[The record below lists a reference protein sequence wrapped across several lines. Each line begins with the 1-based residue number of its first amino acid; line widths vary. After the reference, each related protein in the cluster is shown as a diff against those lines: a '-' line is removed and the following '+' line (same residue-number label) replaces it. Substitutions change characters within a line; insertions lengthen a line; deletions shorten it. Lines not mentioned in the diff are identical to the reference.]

1 MKSLFIFIL
10 ALFLIPN
17 PNGKAFFRSRVL
29 MEDQGVSWSK
39 SWIKL
44 GRNEKESIAKLL
56 KILKSSPTGLRI
68 LTVAKAKLQK
78 NGMSFF
84 DLLSS
89 GDTSL
94 TDTTLIRRFSPHS
107 PMDVEYQTKSKI
119 TLNYYHNTFDALLDL
134 AHELTHFNY
143 RDSFNPYR
151 AGFNWRDFVK
161 STVEGR
167 GGEVEAYMVECKI
180 MRELRPDHF
189 SNGSRCL
196 KITSEKSGK
205 LSKLLAKYQFYR
217 VGKHY
222 KRFKSRLKDF
232 RLDAKEIDFPISDG
246 DSLFLSSAYG
256 LPYPLAA
263 LEEYAVIM
271 STVCQN
277 DLKRIDLIRR
287 SPSSQSPETQSYL
300 RDFEIRCDNFISQK
314 SN

>member
-1 MKSLFIFIL
+1 MKSLIV
-10 ALFLIPN
+10 LFLCVSFIPQN
-17 PNGKAFFRSRVL
+17 AESFFRSRVL
-29 MEDQGVSWSK
+29 MEDQAVTWSK
-39 SWIKL
+39 PWIKL
-44 GRNEKESIAKLL
+44 GKTEQESIVKLL
-56 KILKSSPTGLRI
+56 RILKSSPTGKRI
-68 LTVAKAKLQK
+68 YTVAKAKLQK
-78 NGMSFF
+78 QNMTFF

-94 TDTTLIRRFSPHS
+94 TDTTLIRRFSPS
-107 PMDVEYQTKSKI
+107 DPMDVQYQTKSKI

-143 RDSFNPYR
+143 RGAFNPYR
-151 AGFNWRDFVK
+151 QGFNWRDFVK
-161 STVEGR
+161 STVEGK

-196 KITSEKSGK
+196 KITEQRSGK
-205 LSKLLAKYQFYR
+205 LSKLLAKRQFYK

-222 KRFKSRLKDF
+222 DRFKGRLKDF
-232 RLDAKEIDFPISDG
+232 RLDAKEIDFPLSDG

-287 SPSSQSPETQSYL
+287 GPASQSPETQSYL
-300 RDFEIRCDNFISQK
+300 RDFEIRCNNFISK
-314 SN
+314 

>member
-1 MKSLFIFIL
+1 
-10 ALFLIPN
+10 
-17 PNGKAFFRSRVL
+17 
-29 MEDQGVSWSK
+29 MEDQSVQWSK
-39 SWIKL
+39 PWIKL
-44 GRNEKESIAKLL
+44 GRNENESIVKLL
-56 KILKSSPTGLRI
+56 KILKSSPTGLKVV
-68 LTVAKAKLQK
+68 TVAQAKLSKQGK
-78 NGMSFF
+78 TFF

-94 TDTTLIRRFSPHS
+94 TDTTLIRRFSPS
-107 PMDVEYQTKSKI
+107 TPMDVEYQTKSKI
-119 TLNYYHNTFDALLDL
+119 TVSYYHNTFDALLDL

-143 RDSFNPYR
+143 RDGFNPYQ
-151 AGFNWRDFVK
+151 ANFNWKDFVK
-161 STVEGR
+161 STVEGK

-196 KITSEKSGK
+196 KITQSGTGK
-205 LSKLLAKYQFYR
+205 LSKLLAKRQFYR

-222 KRFKSRLKDF
+222 NRFKSRLKDF
-232 RLDAKEIDFPISDG
+232 RLNAKEIDFPISDG

-271 STVCQN
+271 STVCRN

-287 SPSSQSPETQSYL
+287 SPASQSPETQSYL
-300 RDFEIRCDNFISQK
+300 RDFQIRCDNFLSSTHQ
-314 SN
+314 

>member
-1 MKSLFIFIL
+1 
-10 ALFLIPN
+10 
-17 PNGKAFFRSRVL
+17 
-29 MEDQGVSWSK
+29 MEDQSVQWSK
-39 SWIKL
+39 PWLKL
-44 GRNEKESIAKLL
+44 GKNEQESIVRLL
-56 KILKSSPTGLRI
+56 EILKSSPTGLRI
-68 LTVAKAKLQK
+68 YTVAKAKLKKQ
-78 NGMSFF
+78 GMSFL

-89 GDTSL
+89 GDSSL
-94 TDTTLIRRFSPHS
+94 TDTTLIRRFSPAS
-107 PMDVEYQTKSKI
+107 PMEVEYQTKSKI
-119 TLNYYHNTFDALLDL
+119 TVSYHHNTFDALLDL

-151 AGFNWRDFVK
+151 AGFNWKDFVK
-161 STVEGR
+161 STVEGK

-196 KITSEKSGK
+196 KITQNQSGK
-205 LSKLLAKYQFYR
+205 LSKLLAKRQFYK

-222 KRFKSRLKDF
+222 NRFKSRLKDF
-232 RLDAKEIDFPISDG
+232 RLDAKEIDFPISDS

-277 DLKRIDLIRR
+277 DLKRIDLIKR
-287 SPSSQSPETQSYL
+287 SPASQSPETQNYL
-300 RDFEIRCDNFISQK
+300 RDFEIRCDNFISSAKQ
-314 SN
+314 